1 MLRCI
6 IVLPHSVAYN
16 APAAG
21 EAMHRVRLALGVT
34 DAATGLYELASRLGA
49 PRALKDIG
57 VPIGGIDVA
66 VDQALANPYWNP
78 RPLERAALHQ
88 LLERAYDGA
97 PPAID

>member
-1 MLRCI
+1 
-6 IVLPHSVAYN
+6 
-16 APAAG
+16 
-21 EAMHRVRLALGVT
+21 MHRVRLALGVT